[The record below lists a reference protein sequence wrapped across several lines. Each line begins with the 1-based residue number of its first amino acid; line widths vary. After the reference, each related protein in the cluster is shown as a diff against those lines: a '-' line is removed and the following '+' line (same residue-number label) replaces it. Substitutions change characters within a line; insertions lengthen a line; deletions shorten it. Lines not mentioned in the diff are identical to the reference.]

1 MAKLFSVTSVI
12 VMCRGILEE
21 VHYFDNVQEAEELFR
36 TKVKELNKDISA
48 EEIETLLESGFY
60 DDMNYNIWIH

>member
-12 VMCRGILEE
+12 VICRGILEE

-36 TKVKELNKDISA
+36 TKVKELNKDITA
-48 EEIETLLESGFY
+48 EEIKTHFENGFY
-60 DDMNYNIWIH
+60 DDMNWNIWIH